1 MNEIQTV
8 SAELP
13 EIKICNGERVVT
25 FKDIDTVHQRT
36 DGTAGRSFR
45 ANKKHF
51 IEGIDYFRRNPSEA
65 KGEYSIVAPN
75 GLIVLTESGY
85 LMITKTFTDD
95 LSWDVQRQL
104 VNNYFQKKPEPQ
116 PALPDDEEIFDSWA
130 LIEKPVSETWFA
142 KNNWKLKIILNR
154 FGWSRKY
161 LYHKILVELSDIHNL
176 SLIEKSYLL
185 SYGRK
190 PEYALDLLDYS
201 DELARTATRYI
212 NYLLIEED

>member
-1 MNEIQTV
+1 MKQLDQTITSLEVSEMVEKTHANLLRDIKRYCKQLGEINFDFTDFFTESTYQTEQGK
-8 SAELP
+8 ELP
-13 EIKICNGERVVT
+13 CYNITKKGCEFIAHKMTGT
-25 FKDIDTVHQRT
+25 K
-36 DGTAGRSFR
+36 GTAFTARYI
-45 ANKKHF
+45 NKFHDM
-51 IEGIDYFRRNPSEA
+51 EQA
-65 KGEYSIVAPN
+65 
-75 GLIVLTESGY
+75 L
-85 LMITKTFTDD
+85 
-95 LSWDVQRQL
+95 
-104 VNNYFQKKPEPQ
+104 QKPQ
-116 PALPDDEEIFDSWA
+116 PALPDEENIFDSWA

-154 FGWSRKY
+154 FGWNRKY